1 MSHTLDQAAI
11 DHLARLTHLSLSE
24 DESTKIAHQIAQT
37 LDYIENLSEL
47 DTQSVEQSMH
57 ISGLTNVLF
66 EDGTENKRALD
77 VAENEKSQQV
87 SGRRYF
93 VVEKIL

>member
-11 DHLARLTHLSLSE
+11 DHLARLTQLTLNH
-24 DESTKIAHQIAQT
+24 DEAKTIAAQFAQT
-37 LDYIENLSEL
+37 LDYIENLGEL
-47 DTQSVEQSMH
+47 DTSRVSQSTH

-66 EDGTENKRALD
+66 EDGKKNERLLD
-77 VAENEKSQQV
+77 VSQNTKSTDV